1 MNFLLIYF
9 TVLSFYRLLLRQ
21 KLPKGSIFYA
31 VDGDANFSLM
41 SELDQDIKKSL
52 EFDSYF
58 KETIHDL

>member
-1 MNFLLIYF
+1 MKFLLNYF

-21 KLPKGSIFYA
+21 KLPKESIFYA